1 MNYYCGTE
9 DQEFINN
16 KTLESSSLDINLKYD
31 EQNNDLKTNINKK
44 MTGTKKK
51 AFKIPDHISSMQ
63 CN

>member
-1 MNYYCGTE
+1 MTYYCGAE
-9 DQEFINN
+9 DQEFTNN
-16 KTLESSSLDINLKYD
+16 QTLESCSLDINLKYD

-51 AFKIPDHISSMQ
+51 AFKIPDHISLMQ